1 MFVDLIE
8 LTALDQKANFWFG
21 AGITQ
26 EDAAFPGQLAL
37 DFLAQFNHFAQFF
50 DRRLRFDDQVALRLR
65 IFLETLFQFAQRLTG
80 SVHDSQNLERA
91 NNAVT
96 GSCEIAEDNVPALF
110 ATEIEISRNHFF
122 NHVAIAHFGANHFAA
137 VGRERFIQAA
147 LSRS

>member
-26 EDAAFPGQLAL
+26 EDAAFPSQLAL
-37 DFLAQFNHFAQFF
+37 DFLAAFNPFAQFI
-50 DRRLRFDDQVALRLR
+50 DRRVSLAVQVALRLR
-65 IFLETLFQFAQRLTG
+65 IFLETLFQFAERLTG
-80 SVHDSQNLERA
+80 GVHDSQNLERA

-122 NHVAIAHFGANHFAA
+122 NHVAIAHFGAINFATA
-137 VGRERFIQAA
+137 GRER
-147 LSRS
+147 